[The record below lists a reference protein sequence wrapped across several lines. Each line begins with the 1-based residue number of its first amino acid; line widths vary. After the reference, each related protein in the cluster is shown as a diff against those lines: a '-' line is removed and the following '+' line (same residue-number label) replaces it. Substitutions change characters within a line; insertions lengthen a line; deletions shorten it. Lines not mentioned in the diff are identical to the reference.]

1 MGPVFQ
7 RTTTVGGAAISQ
19 PLQTAPAWQHR
30 FLAIDSIIEYMLLS
44 TTVNDT
50 YNISLGSSTEVQES
64 NVGGGRGRRDLPKLL
79 RLRENDRR
87 CSWGRAGDHDHVRC
101 SCLGDARGPPHA
113 SLTRAGHPRPPGS

>member
-7 RTTTVGGAAISQ
+7 RTTTVTAAATSQ

-30 FLAIDSIIEYMLLS
+30 FLAVNSLIEYSLIS

-64 NVGGGRGRRDLPKLL
+64 NVPGGGTVGIFPNFQDVKK
-79 RLRENDRR
+79 
-87 CSWGRAGDHDHVRC
+87 SIVGAAGDELAVTITF
-101 SCLGDARGPPHA
+101 AAAA
-113 SLTRAGHPRPPGS
+113 SAMLEIHLTPM